1 MSNFRAVSML
11 GVALSAGLTGCFKTI
26 HYVPQTQA
34 PAMFRTASVDVLQRE
49 LSARDAAI
57 KTLNASVEISA
68 STGGGKEGKIIQYNT
83 ALHGYIFVRKP
94 SDLRVLMQAPVLGSR
109 VVDMVSD
116 GTRFTLLIHPLT
128 SPARAIV
135 GTNQVTKPSK
145 NGLENLRPAVFFDSL
160 LVPGVGPEEVVL
172 RTESTRILQTGEGR
186 KRQAIEEPDYD
197 LTIAKIQSGNVL
209 HTKRVVHINRVNMLP
224 FQQDIYDDQGRVVT
238 SASYENYQTY
248 GEMQF
253 PSLITIKR
261 PLDEYTLKIVVT
273 KLTFNGKFEDDQ
285 FQLEIPAGMAVQTM
299 E

>member
-1 MSNFRAVSML
+1 ML

-34 PAMFRTASVDVLQRE
+34 PVMFRSAPVDVLKQE

-57 KTLNASVEISA
+57 QTLNASVEISA

-116 GTRFTLLIHPLT
+116 GTHFTLLIHPLT

-160 LVPGVGPEEVVL
+160 LVPGVGPDEVVL
-172 RTESTRILQTGEGR
+172 RTESTYVQQTGEGR

-197 LTIAKIQSGNVL
+197 LTIAKKETGNVL
-209 HTKRVVHINRVNMLP
+209 QTTRVVHINRVNMLP
-224 FQQDIYDDQGRVVT
+224 RQQDIYDDQGRVVT
-238 SASYENYQTY
+238 SASYENYETY
-248 GEMQF
+248 GGIQF
-253 PSLITIKR
+253 PSLITITR

-285 FQLEIPAGMAVQTM
+285 FQLEIPAGMAVQKM

>member
-1 MSNFRAVSML
+1 ML

-26 HYVPQTQA
+26 HYVQQTQA
-34 PAMFRTASVDVLQRE
+34 PAMFRTAPVEVLQRE

-57 KTLNASVEISA
+57 QTLNASVEISA

-116 GTRFTLLIHPLT
+116 GTHFTLLIHPLT
-128 SPARAIV
+128 SPPRAIV

-160 LVPGVGPEEVVL
+160 LVPGVGPDEVVL
-172 RTESTRILQTGEGR
+172 RTESTRILETGKGR
-186 KRQAIEEPDYD
+186 KREAIEEPDYD
-197 LTIAKIQSGNVL
+197 LTIAKNQSGNVL
-209 HTKRVVHINRVNMLP
+209 QTKRVVHINRVNMLP
-224 FQQDIYDDQGRVVT
+224 FKQDIYDDQGRVVT

-253 PSLITIKR
+253 PALITITR

-273 KLTFNGKFEDDQ
+273 KLTFNGKLEDDQ
-285 FQLEIPAGMAVQTM
+285 FQLEIPAGMAVQKM